1 MLRSGGRWLGEASVR
16 AGRVN
21 NAYEGKSDDTYG
33 LYILPEDSMDSNDDF
48 IMHGLGGS
56 GPSADNESNGSA
68 RELVRAE
75 FVQS

>member
-1 MLRSGGRWLGEASVR
+1 MVDGLEPGVR
-16 AGRVN
+16 ARRVN
-21 NAYEGKSDDTYG
+21 NAYEGKSDDNYG

-48 IMHGLGGS
+48 IIHGLGGS
-56 GPSADNESNGSA
+56 GPSADNESHGSA